1 MSLLVSTPILSQLQS
16 PLLRLPGEIRN
27 KIYEHVLGESIPLH
41 VVGFHYSHWGA
52 PYKTHA
58 RRLHQINELERTCRK
73 LRAETGNMG
82 STWNHISLYSGY
94 VDSAIIPNSGPR
106 RVMHYSV
113 EQGQNHNFLRS
124 ILHTRY
130 ALICKADPLLEVA
143 IFTRALRK
151 DVGCQGLLVLGAAL
165 QLMMRGNK
173 LPFQVDAGQGVV
185 QEWYLRHIVHEE
197 HAPVCQQAKYA

>member
-82 STWNHISLYSGY
+82 RRGTIYLYTRDMSTVPSFRTLGLDELCITALNKVKTTTSCGLSCTHVTLSSVRRIRCSKWLSSRELYEKMLVVRVCSFSGLRYSL
-94 VDSAIIPNSGPR
+94 
-106 RVMHYSV
+106 
-113 EQGQNHNFLRS
+113 
-124 ILHTRY
+124 
-130 ALICKADPLLEVA
+130 
-143 IFTRALRK
+143 
-151 DVGCQGLLVLGAAL
+151 
-165 QLMMRGNK
+165 
-173 LPFQVDAGQGVV
+173 
-185 QEWYLRHIVHEE
+185 
-197 HAPVCQQAKYA
+197 